1 MDAVVP
7 PPTSGGSRTT
17 TSSYDVRITD
27 KINMHPKNPPPT
39 SVYFPTQTANQEKP
53 PSLSIVATLQFS
65 QDVTH
70 IK

>member
-27 KINMHPKNPPPT
+27 KMNMKNNLFPSYDVCFMTTMDNQYIITFYIYCTHPLNW
-39 SVYFPTQTANQEKP
+39 SSRN
-53 PSLSIVATLQFS
+53 
-65 QDVTH
+65 
-70 IK
+70 